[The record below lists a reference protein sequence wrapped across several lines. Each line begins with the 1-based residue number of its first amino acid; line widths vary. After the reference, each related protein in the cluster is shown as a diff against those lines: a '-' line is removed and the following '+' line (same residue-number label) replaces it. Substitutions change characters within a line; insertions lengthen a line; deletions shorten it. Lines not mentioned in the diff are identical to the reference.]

1 MNTIRVIGQAISST
15 NYATNRSFNFNPE
28 MVKAMAENYLAS
40 GINEVEIPQGVLDP
54 DNRFPDTGLDKE
66 KVAQT
71 VKLMPKECKV
81 VATYVGGKGLGD
93 DNATYVASVKRTLD
107 DFCTYFPDCKFAM
120 VHPAPA
126 KFGNRAAIEGVV
138 KAWVELAD
146 YVARKHKGF
155 QLGFHNHYDS
165 SGETAEQVRW
175 HLEAIEKA
183 ARPNL
188 GWAPDTG
195 HCHGMKGE
203 YLDVFAQY
211 AHLIKNGF
219 HIKAKISAFDSR
231 HDPDKHRPDRDIWN
245 NAAEFGRGLYGGF
258 VCCADPEIETPFKEI
273 FKLIREKAK
282 PDAGIVRGS
291 MEIDVPRQHPR
302 LEIMCAVLY
311 LKRVHKVETGM
322 ALDYKTIVERVFPV

>member
-1 MNTIRVIGQAISST
+1 MVSISST

-40 GINEVEIPQGVLDP
+40 GVNEVEIPEGVLDP
-54 DNRFPDTGLDKE
+54 EKRFPETGLDKE
-66 KVAQT
+66 KVAET
-71 VKLMPKECKV
+71 LKLLPKECKV
-81 VATYVGGKGLGD
+81 VATYIGGGRLGD
-93 DNATYVASVKRTLD
+93 DNAGYLAWQKRFVD
-107 DFCTYFPDCKFAM
+107 NFCTYFPDCRFAM
-120 VHPAPA
+120 LHPAGP
-126 KFGNRAAIEGVV
+126 KFGDAATIEGIV
-138 KAWVELAD
+138 KTWAELAES
-146 YVARKHKGF
+146 VTKKHKGF
-155 QLGFHNHYDS
+155 QFGFHNHYDS
-165 SGETAEQVRW
+165 SGETAEQVRSY
-175 HLEAIEKA
+175 LKAIEKA
-183 ARPNL
+183 AVPSL

-195 HCHGMKGE
+195 HCHGTKGE
-203 YLDVFAQY
+203 YLDIFGTY

-231 HDPDKHRPDRDIWN
+231 HDPDKHRKDRDIWN
-245 NAAEFGRGLYGGF
+245 SAAEVGRGLYGGF

-282 PDAGIVRGS
+282 PEGGIVRGS
-291 MEIDVPRQHPR
+291 MEIDNPRQHPR